1 MKDIKID
8 YYPNKYIK
16 KKLVLLYNRDMY
28 PPPPSVL
35 WRTLELHIHLYNIY
49 NGDRFRYSIPAF
61 IEGGLAIEIQVK
73 FLHIQFL
80 LNKIH
85 RL

>member
-1 MKDIKID
+1 
-8 YYPNKYIK
+8 
-16 KKLVLLYNRDMY
+16 MY

-35 WRTLELHIHLYNIY
+35 WRTLKLHIHLYIFTVEIY
-49 NGDRFRYSIPAF
+49 FDIYSIPAF
-61 IEGGLAIEIQVK
+61 IEGGLIIEIHVK

-80 LNKIH
+80 LNEIH